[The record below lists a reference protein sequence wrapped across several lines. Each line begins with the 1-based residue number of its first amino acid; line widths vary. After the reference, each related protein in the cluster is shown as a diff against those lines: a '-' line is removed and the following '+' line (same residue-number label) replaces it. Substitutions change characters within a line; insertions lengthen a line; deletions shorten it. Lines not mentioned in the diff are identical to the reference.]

1 MLPRVEGEEEKPS
14 EGGVGWDWPV
24 LLRLWIEEGLDE
36 ADFWRQTGNTFQIVM
51 NARFEARKNRYRDDT
66 ILAWQIGNFAGA
78 AFAGKLK
85 DLSHYLADPTEDK
98 SRGGAQ
104 LLGLF
109 MSMKKRG
116 APIKIERL
124 QKTA

>member
-1 MLPRVEGEEEKPS
+1 ME
-14 EGGVGWDWPV
+14 
-24 LLRLWIEEGLDE
+24 
-36 ADFWRQTGNTFQIVM
+36 
-51 NARFEARKNRYRDDT
+51 ARFEARKNRNRDDT
-66 ILAWQIGNFAGA
+66 RLAWQIGNFAGV

-85 DLSHYLADPTEDK
+85 DLNHYLADEIEDK
-98 SRGGAQ
+98 SRGGSQ